1 MNVPAV
7 VGSWTWLSSLV
18 TDNSASAGDCWHC
31 EWHLPCFRCP
41 AMLTLLWLK
50 GLWQSSKLYE
60 TSVSCVSRLCWSS
73 FCRRV
78 KCFLH
83 GTHTTG
89 LLGALLWVAFFLQVV
104 VLVPVLRDKA
114 LFGLPCVGPSAALLL
129 SALVGMVIASVFAT
143 SGCSAAVSWS
153 SADINSSDINSNTRS
168 INIFTVLLLPYTN
181 SRNKRTWTENTE
193 CRRVVLS
200 VKIMYS

>member
-18 TDNSASAGDCWHC
+18 TDNSALAGDCWHC
-31 EWHLPCFRCP
+31 EWHLPCFISP
-41 AMLTLLWLK
+41 PMLSLLWLK
-50 GLWQSSKLYE
+50 GLWQSSQLYE

-89 LLGALLWVAFFLQVV
+89 LLGALLRVAFFLRVV
-104 VLVPVLRDKA
+104 VLVPVLRDKT
-114 LFGLPCVGPSAALLL
+114 LFGPSAALLL

-143 SGCSAAVSWS
+143 SGCSWS

-181 SRNKRTWTENTE
+181 SRNKRTWIENTE